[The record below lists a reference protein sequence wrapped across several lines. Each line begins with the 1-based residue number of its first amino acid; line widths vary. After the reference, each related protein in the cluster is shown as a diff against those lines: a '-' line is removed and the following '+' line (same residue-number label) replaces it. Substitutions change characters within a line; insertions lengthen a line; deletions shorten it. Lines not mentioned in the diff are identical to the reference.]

1 MCRWKRLGE
10 HMGTIMAFD
19 RPFEMPQEM
28 DHVLLESWCKAAE
41 PDYTNI
47 CLGDVRVDGCLQEHH
62 LERWEQAPGAK

>member
-1 MCRWKRLGE
+1 
-10 HMGTIMAFD
+10 
-19 RPFEMPQEM
+19 M